1 MNRDLTQK
9 LAQAAACLLC
19 AIMVWNYGIG
29 LEGTEFSG
37 GRVTGP
43 LLDLYDIGSILFI
56 LAVLITF
63 FLRRIAA
70 AITILATLL
79 CVPLYLYFTA
89 PGLFRRIFRGPWAE
103 PLQTNFVWNRWAIM
117 GIIILSIAASVAF
130 RSFLISGERKS
141 QNSA

>member
-1 MNRDLTQK
+1 MNKDLTQK

-56 LAVLITF
+56 LAVLLTF
-63 FLRRIAA
+63 SFDE
-70 AITILATLL
+70 LL
-79 CVPLYLYFTA
+79 
-89 PGLFRRIFRGPWAE
+89 
-103 PLQTNFVWNRWAIM
+103 Q
-117 GIIILSIAASVAF
+117 
-130 RSFLISGERKS
+130 
-141 QNSA
+141 Q